1 MKIIRKII
9 QIDEEK
15 CNGCGQCIL
24 SCAEGAIV
32 LRDGKAKVIADM
44 YCDGL
49 GACMGSCPTD
59 ALSIIERE
67 ADPFD
72 EQAVEELLAKQ
83 GGTSCTGSAPAS
95 FAPAACAGS
104 APTAFTPVSGCPG
117 SQGASFA
124 PRMASPSPFSANSS
138 ACQPLENVAPVGIT
152 PHWPVKLRLTNPQAP
167 YLQNAHLYLAADCA
181 AFAAMNFH
189 SLLTQSPT
197 ALLTFCPKFE
207 SKESLMEK
215 LNAIFAMGKIQ
226 SCTTIRMEVPCCTG
240 LLQHVAGALE
250 HGPYA
255 IPHTAIVLT
264 RDGQRVLA

>member
-1 MKIIRKII
+1 MKVTRKII
-9 QIDEEK
+9 QIDQDK

-32 LRDGKAKVIADM
+32 IRNGKAEVIADM

-72 EQAVEELLAKQ
+72 ESAVEELLASQNRAQQSCIPQ
-83 GGTSCTGSAPAS
+83 GSHPQG
-95 FAPAACAGS
+95 CAGS
-104 APTAFTPVSGCPG
+104 QAVSFGACPSSQAVPFIGTDNNTQKTPIAGT
-117 SQGASFA
+117 
-124 PRMASPSPFSANSS
+124 SPM
-138 ACQPLENVAPVGIT
+138 GIT

-167 YLQNAHLYLAADCA
+167 YLQKAHLYLAADCS

-189 SLLTQSPT
+189 GLLTKTPT
-197 ALLTFCPKFE
+197 ALLTLCPKFE
-207 SKESLMEK
+207 TKESIMAK
-215 LNAIFAMGKIQ
+215 LSDIFATGQIQ

-240 LLQHVAGALE
+240 LLHHVAEALDNNVVNNQ
-250 HGPYA
+250 HK
-255 IPHTAIVLT
+255 IPHTAIVLS
-264 RDGQRVLA
+264 RDGQLVLA

>member
-1 MKIIRKII
+1 MKTIRKII
-9 QIDEEK
+9 QIDKDK

-32 LRDGKAKVIADM
+32 LRDGKAEVIADM

-83 GGTSCTGSAPAS
+83 GRQTT
-95 FAPAACAGS
+95 
-104 APTAFTPVSGCPG
+104 GCPG
-117 SQGASFA
+117 SQGMSFGHA
-124 PRMASPSPFSANSS
+124 PSSCTPFSTNGQATL
-138 ACQPLENVAPVGIT
+138 QPLETSTPSGIT
-152 PHWPVKLRLTNPQAP
+152 PHWPVKLRLTNPHAP
-167 YLQNAHLYLAADCA
+167 YLQNTHLYLAADCA

-197 ALLTFCPKFE
+197 ALLTLCPKFE
-207 SKESLMEK
+207 TKESIITK
-215 LNAIFAMGKIQ
+215 LNDIFSVANIQ
-226 SCTTIRMEVPCCTG
+226 SCTTIRMEVPCCSG
-240 LLQHVAGALE
+240 LLQHVVEALQE
-250 HGPYA
+250 SGRD
-255 IPHTAIVLT
+255 IPHTAIVLS
-264 RDGQRVLA
+264 RDGQRLLA